1 MKEDW
6 IKDIGKRLE
15 NHEMEAPDGLW
26 ESINSRLGDKVPAA
40 QVVGKPAEQRKAVG
54 VVMWIRA
61 AAAVAAVLLVAVI
74 GFGVLEDDKAGE
86 VAFVKKSADGVGAAP
101 QEVQTAVLAKA
112 GETAKTAAWRGEMH
126 PYIYNNVGKEA
137 GVAVLSD
144 NVGVKEPVEDEAVSP
159 AKVKETESAS
169 AASEMASVAQPAPDT
184 AKQTKKTAPERKK
197 QNNPYEADYNRMM
210 AERSKGRGRGIEIS
224 ASVSNGLMAYNGSSS
239 GSIRPSSVAILS
251 DIVSSGNDFAG
262 SGVSN
267 PLKNYNAMYGSL
279 LANEDI
285 HHDIPVQFGFMVR
298 YPISSRMALESGL
311 TYTHLRSTFKS
322 GDENFYISSVQ
333 RLGYIGVPLNVAYT
347 LWQRNGFSVY
357 ASAGGAVAKC
367 ITGKID
373 TETMTEGTSAET
385 ATYRQSTDKPWQ
397 LSLNGA
403 AGIQYSFVRNLSL
416 YAEPSLSYYFNDG
429 SSIDN
434 YYSDHPLSVGI
445 RVGLRLQV
453 K

>member
-1 MKEDW
+1 M
-6 IKDIGKRLE
+6 
-15 NHEMEAPDGLW
+15 
-26 ESINSRLGDKVPAA
+26 
-40 QVVGKPAEQRKAVG
+40 
-54 VVMWIRA
+54 
-61 AAAVAAVLLVAVI
+61 
-74 GFGVLEDDKAGE
+74 
-86 VAFVKKSADGVGAAP
+86 
-101 QEVQTAVLAKA
+101 
-112 GETAKTAAWRGEMH
+112 
-126 PYIYNNVGKEA
+126 
-137 GVAVLSD
+137 
-144 NVGVKEPVEDEAVSP
+144 
-159 AKVKETESAS
+159 
-169 AASEMASVAQPAPDT
+169 
-184 AKQTKKTAPERKK
+184 
-197 QNNPYEADYNRMM
+197 
-210 AERSKGRGRGIEIS
+210 
-224 ASVSNGLMAYNGSSS
+224 SNT
-239 GSIRPSSVAILS
+239 
-251 DIVSSGNDFAG
+251 
-262 SGVSN
+262 
-267 PLKNYNAMYGSL
+267 LKNYNAVYGSL

-285 HHDIPVQFGFMVR
+285 HHDIPVQLGFMVR

-367 ITGKID
+367 ITGKVD